1 LCPSE
6 LLLPAVPFPLAPV
19 GTCGAMAVVE
29 TRLCL
34 SGNAVPLETQTL
46 AFVDPYSLAEEPD
59 ELLPVSLVKLSA
71 TGDLS
76 WLHQGL
82 ALPRKWWLQN
92 HFRVPLIQEILGLI
106 KDKKPKQ
113 GSHVLMLR
121 SHKNLLPLQVR
132 GKILWC
138 ESNSRCVILALKQ
151 GREVER
157 LQWFMSELHKDIK
170 NLAEDPE
177 VSDGPED
184 QAGPCH
190 KNNKLK
196 LSEDLENLVKESL
209 EQLREHPQS
218 LSAVYLTSRSSF
230 RVSRKKDNG
239 CKIIRV
245 KGLKRKQAEALEQ
258 EDQQPLKRQFSF
270 AVQACIE
277 FLESA
282 EPGAAASSNQQPQ
295 PGVPEEA
302 AHAE

>member
-1 LCPSE
+1 MPH
-6 LLLPAVPFPLAPV
+6 
-19 GTCGAMAVVE
+19 
-29 TRLCL
+29 
-34 SGNAVPLETQTL
+34 
-46 AFVDPYSLAEEPD
+46 
-59 ELLPVSLVKLSA
+59 
-71 TGDLS
+71 GDLN

-82 ALPRKWWLQN
+82 ALPRKWWQQN
-92 HFRVPLIQEILGLI
+92 HFCVPLTQEILGLI

-113 GSHVLMLR
+113 GSQALMPR
-121 SHKNLLPLQVR
+121 NHKSLLPLQVR

-138 ESNSRCVILALKQ
+138 ENNSRCVILALKQ

-157 LQWFMSELHKDIK
+157 LQWFMHELSKDIE

-184 QAGPCH
+184 QAGPGH
-190 KNNKLK
+190 KNSKLK

-218 LSAVYLTSRSSF
+218 LRAVYLTSRSSF
-230 RVSRKKDNG
+230 RVSRKKGNG
-239 CKIIRV
+239 CKLIRV
-245 KGLKRKQAEALEQ
+245 MDLKKKQAEALEQ

-277 FLESA
+277 LLESA
-282 EPGAAASSNQQPQ
+282 APGAAASSNQQPQ

-302 AHAE
+302 AHAA